1 MSQNPYS
8 PDAFNTSSI
17 IEAPRTS
24 LSAIASL
31 VKSLICCIPG
41 AGILATLF
49 GAISIVRISSSNGR
63 KCGRMLAFAGIVIGL
78 LVTAIQVAVL
88 IGAVQVIKNV
98 NTNIITPMKTAFT
111 QLEQGQLDGFQALL
125 DPKVL
130 PADAQGQT
138 KRFWAEVTA
147 EMGAFQG
154 LPEQGF
160 QFQQRPVKPG
170 DLTITY
176 DFPAKFANGIAQM
189 ELTVDPQRIG
199 DVAFGKST
207 INGMIQNIAF
217 RTPSGKIISLI
228 PPTPTTPTTP
238 ATTTPPTPSNP

>member
-17 IEAPRTS
+17 VEAPRTS
-24 LSAIASL
+24 ISAIASL
-31 VKSLICCIPG
+31 VTSLICCIPG

-49 GAISIVRISSSNGR
+49 GAIAIVRISSSGGR
-63 KCGRMLAFAGIVIGL
+63 KSGRMLAFAGIVIGL

-88 IGAVQVIKNV
+88 IGAVQVVKNV
-98 NTNIITPMKTAFT
+98 NTNIIAPMKTAFAE
-111 QLEQGQLDGFQALL
+111 LEQGKLDGFQNLL
-125 DPKVL
+125 DPAVL
-130 PADAQGQT
+130 PADAKAKT
-138 KRFWAEVTA
+138 TRFWADVTA

-154 LPEQGF
+154 IPEQGF

-170 DLTITY
+170 DTTVTY

-189 ELTVDPQRIG
+189 ELTVDPARIG
-199 DVAFGKST
+199 EVAFGNAT
-207 INGMIQNIAF
+207 INGLVKNIAF

-228 PPTPTTPTTP
+228 PPTTPTTPTTP
-238 ATTTPPTPSNP
+238 AAPAAPSAP